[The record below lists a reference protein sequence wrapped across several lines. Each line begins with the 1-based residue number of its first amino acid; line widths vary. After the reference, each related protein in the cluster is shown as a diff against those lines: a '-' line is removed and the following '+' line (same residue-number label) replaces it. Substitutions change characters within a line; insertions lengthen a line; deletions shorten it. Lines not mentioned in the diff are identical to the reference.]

1 MKVLFVIG
9 VMGNGGAERV
19 IANLSNEFVS
29 YGWEINI
36 LTIYGSKQDYELD
49 RRVKIRNIICKCP
62 IRVLRPFE
70 RIATIRRYI
79 KKEELDVVVSFLAD
93 VNIHVIL
100 SMLGVKKK
108 LVVSERNDPQR
119 DPKQKWMRWLRDR
132 LYNRVDGIVFQT
144 RDAQTYFDKFLKQ
157 GIKTKIIP
165 NPIKNK
171 LPVYNKNTDSNEFIT
186 ACRLNT
192 QKNLPLMMDAF
203 KILVDKGLDV
213 RLNIYGEGPE
223 RKNLEDYI
231 KSLNLEKRVF
241 LCGFTN
247 KIHDKMKNAACF
259 VISSDYEGIS
269 NSMLEALAI
278 GIPVVATDCPVGGAR
293 MYITDDVSGR
303 LVPCGDVVALADAMY
318 MAVYERRRAIAW
330 GEKAYNIRNVL
341 TSSEISS
348 LWQTYLEELFR
359 KTM

>member
-19 IANLSNEFVS
+19 IANLSNEFVAR
-29 YGWEINI
+29 GWEIRI

-49 RRVKIRNIICKCP
+49 ARVRIRNIICKCP

-70 RIATIRRYI
+70 RMATIRRYI
-79 KKEELDVVVSFLAD
+79 KQGEPDIVVSFLAD

-108 LVVSERNDPQR
+108 LVVSERNDPKR
-119 DPKQKWMRWLRDR
+119 DPKQKWMRWFRDR
-132 LYNRVDGIVFQT
+132 LYGKVDGIVFQT
-144 RDAQTYFDKFLKQ
+144 RDAQNYFDKFLRQ
-157 GIKTKIIP
+157 GIKTAIIP
-165 NPIKNK
+165 NPIKNN
-171 LPVYNKNTDSNEFIT
+171 LPFYNKDTDSNEFIT

-192 QKNLPLMMDAF
+192 QKNLPLMIDAF
-203 KILVDKGLDV
+203 KRLIDQGLDV
-213 RLNIYGEGPE
+213 RLSIYGEGPE

-231 KSLNLEKRVF
+231 KKLNLEKRVF

-303 LVPCGDVVALADAMY
+303 LVPCGDVASLADAMY
-318 MAVYERRRAIAW
+318 TAVSERRRAIAW
-330 GEKAYNIRNVL
+330 GEKAFNIRNEL
-341 TSSEISS
+341 TISEISS
-348 LWQTYLEELFR
+348 LWQTYLEGILE